1 MKNEAMWNWSV
12 PEAKS
17 STNQILCHW
26 SLLWMCW
33 LTSLMN
39 KCHFPPQ
46 YFFTRFDSRK
56 DKVERRR
63 VEKKAHVNNFLHF
76 VSFPSPA
83 LYRRKISDSPYW
95 LQSHVALILKFKVNW
110 NFFKVLDKALRL
122 LISMDEEILKKK
134 KIISRQ
140 MDVWRLLL
148 NLKFIFYIW
157 KKKKS
162 CFCLFFIPFHFPIK
176 SKIIFKKLKI

>member
-134 KIISRQ
+134 KNNFSSDGCVKAVVEFEIHF
-140 MDVWRLLL
+140 LH
-148 NLKFIFYIW
+148 LKKKKILFLFIFYSISFSN
-157 KKKKS
+157 KKQNY
-162 CFCLFFIPFHFPIK
+162 F
-176 SKIIFKKLKI
+176 